1 MLVGMQEWDSRG
13 CPSYVAIKSWGDYG
27 KELVENGEML
37 EPGCSGAAYSPPS
50 YFIPLIGSFVSSQSP
65 LSTGSA
71 LLPAAAACAF
81 SGEHR
86 LVMVPPP
93 ASVAFSD
100 RPPPSQPLLRAKAS
114 RIISSCSSA
123 DAVSLL
129 FLGRWW
135 CSSPT
140 TSCPRR

>member
-1 MLVGMQEWDSRG
+1 M
-13 CPSYVAIKSWGDYG
+13 AIKSWGDYG

-37 EPGCSGAAYSPPS
+37 EPGCSGAAYSPPWCLLWFAGCKKVKES
-50 YFIPLIGSFVSSQSP
+50 YFIPLMGSSVSSQFP

-71 LLPAAAACAF
+71 LPAAAACAF
-81 SGEHR
+81 SEEHR
-86 LVMVPPP
+86 VVMVPPT
-93 ASVAFSD
+93 ASMAFSD
-100 RPPPSQPLLRAKAS
+100 HPPPSQPLLRAKAS
-114 RIISSCSSA
+114 WIISSRSSA
-123 DAVSLL
+123 DAISLL